1 MSSSSFAKFVDA
13 VSRARESGSSWKA
26 LENLAKAEV
35 GHRLFT
41 VTLVDKAAALA
52 RRAYRNHL
60 AKYPVS
66 GTKRTPRDAR
76 FDIVYG
82 EKRSVVANSIEDIG
96 EVFPDDAP
104 IVPPGCG
111 SVINLPAVLEGA
123 LVATIKL
130 LDAGGR
136 YPPQRVA
143 LAPAELAIP
152 ARVCCPL
159 APRFDAKRAGPG

>member
-1 MSSSSFAKFVDA
+1 MSSSSLAKFVDA
-13 VSRARESGSSWKA
+13 VSPARESGSSWQA

-52 RRAYRNHL
+52 GRACSNHP

-76 FDIVYG
+76 FDIVHG
-82 EKRSVVANSIEDIG
+82 EKRSFVANSIEDIA
-96 EVFPDDAP
+96 EVFPDDAL

-111 SVINLPAVLEGA
+111 SVINLPAVLEDY
-123 LVATIKL
+123 LVATINL
-130 LDAGGR
+130 LDAAGHHT
-136 YPPQRVA
+136 PQRVA
-143 LAPAELAIP
+143 LAQVELAIP
-152 ARVCCPL
+152 ARVCCSL
-159 APRFDAKRAGPG
+159 AFRFDAKRGGPG